1 MAFALLIHLQLQHLL
16 LADVVR
22 HHALGGALG
31 RHAGQVVV
39 FAVFVDIIFFQHID
53 ELGEGR
59 GHPHAALVLHTFV
72 PLLQHFLYNK
82 RQIVLLLLV
91 LGLIEVHK
99 YRHKGSLSIGGQQRH
114 HLVLDGLHTA
124 ADLIPQPLFHH
135 VGKLLLGDIRLY
147 LLHLLLQLPADLL
160 PAHLHKGRQ
169 VGQRD
174 GLPAVLV
181 AGHLR
186 YDLGGDI
193 AGGREGMRPLDQGP
207 GDNGPVLQHVLQV
220 HQVAVM
226 HMLCKVVAVVEVD
239 DPLIM
244 GLHNIRGQQNTVGD
258 ITGNLT
264 GHIVTLGGIDHRVL
278 IGIFLLGFFVAAL
291 DEGKDLLI
299 GGIAAAHQAAGI
311 AVGDVALGHL
321 KGAVR
326 HDLLLHQVLNLLHR
340 RRTVHLL
347 AGQIHRF
354 RNAADLHGR
363 HTLAFLHHII
373 GLGNRGNDLGDIKI
387 HLGAVSLNDFHAG
400 FSSLS
405 PVSGAL
411 AS

>member
-1 MAFALLIHLQLQHLL
+1 M
-16 LADVVR
+16 
-22 HHALGGALG
+22 
-31 RHAGQVVV
+31 
-39 FAVFVDIIFFQHID
+39 
-53 ELGEGR
+53 
-59 GHPHAALVLHTFV
+59 
-72 PLLQHFLYNK
+72 
-82 RQIVLLLLV
+82 LLLLI
-91 LGLIEVHK
+91 LGLVQVHK

-135 VGKLLLGDIRLY
+135 VGKLLLGDVRLY
-147 LLHLLLQLPADLL
+147 LLHLLLQLPADLF

-169 VGQRD
+169 VGQRN
-174 GLPAVLV
+174 GLPTVLV

-186 YDLGGDI
+186 YDLGGNVT
-193 AGGREGMRPLDQGP
+193 GGGEGMRPLDQGP

-220 HQVAVM
+220 HQVAVV
-226 HMLCKVVAVVEVD
+226 HMLRKVVAVMEVD

-264 GHIVTLGGIDHRVL
+264 GHIVALGGIDHRVL
-278 IGIFLLGFFVAAL
+278 IGIFLLGLLVAAL

-326 HDLLLHQVLNLLHR
+326 HDLLLHQVLNLLH
-340 RRTVHLL
+340 
-347 AGQIHRF
+347 
-354 RNAADLHGR
+354 
-363 HTLAFLHHII
+363 
-373 GLGNRGNDLGDIKI
+373 
-387 HLGAVSLNDFHAG
+387 
-400 FSSLS
+400 
-405 PVSGAL
+405 
-411 AS
+411 